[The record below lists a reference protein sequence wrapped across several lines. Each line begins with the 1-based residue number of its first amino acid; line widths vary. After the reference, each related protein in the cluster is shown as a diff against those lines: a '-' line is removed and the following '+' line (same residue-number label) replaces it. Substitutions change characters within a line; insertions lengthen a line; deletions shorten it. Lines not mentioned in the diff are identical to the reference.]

1 MARPMKAP
9 RPWGAETPSFF
20 AIALP
25 PRHSGPS
32 TRRSAYPSTH
42 AVANWP
48 RPSFMIGVGLCGIV
62 RRAAHGPMGVIA
74 MGIVAN
80 TQASA
85 PVADFGRF
93 SIAPFRRR
101 AGRRARKPCAWR
113 AMRCGRKTSIAT
125 ARDAISSNSNSA
137 FARDG
142 RNRMTLQRILLAC
155 LAIVGG
161 ASAVHGQEVI
171 VKVGTVRSIST
182 ATILWAVEK
191 GYFKDYG
198 IKVVTET
205 LDTAANSIALLAQN
219 QLQLVEGGISAG
231 YFNALEKN
239 LPVTMVLDRVSSP
252 LGHNLMLRPDLKGE
266 ITQLRQLKGKTI
278 ATNGQG
284 GVSTYE
290 VGKLLESDG
299 LTINDVD
306 IKVIPFTQYAVAFK
320 NKAIDAAITI
330 PPFTAQ
336 LLDGGHAVNFK
347 DPDDIV
353 KPHPLTIAVSMINT
367 DFAKANQQ
375 LVRNYYVAYLRAI
388 RDYCQAYHGGAQR
401 AALIDLA
408 IRTGTETR
416 PELLHKYP
424 WPARS
429 PNGTIN
435 VESMLDMQAWFLKSK
450 MSNAEFPADRIVD
463 KSYVDYA
470 LRKLP
475 PFVLENKESKLAGCR

>member
-1 MARPMKAP
+1 M
-9 RPWGAETPSFF
+9 T
-20 AIALP
+20 
-25 PRHSGPS
+25 
-32 TRRSAYPSTH
+32 
-42 AVANWP
+42 
-48 RPSFMIGVGLCGIV
+48 V
-62 RRAAHGPMGVIA
+62 RR
-74 MGIVAN
+74 
-80 TQASA
+80 T
-85 PVADFGRF
+85 
-93 SIAPFRRR
+93 
-101 AGRRARKPCAWR
+101 
-113 AMRCGRKTSIAT
+113 
-125 ARDAISSNSNSA
+125 
-137 FARDG
+137 
-142 RNRMTLQRILLAC
+142 LLAC
-155 LAIVGG
+155 LAIIGG
-161 ASAVHGQEVI
+161 ASAAYGQEVT

-239 LPVTMVLDRVSSP
+239 LPITMVLDRVSSP

-266 ITQLRQLKGKTI
+266 ITRLR
-278 ATNGQG
+278 
-284 GVSTYE
+284 
-290 VGKLLESDG
+290 KLLESDG

-306 IKVIPFTQYAVAFK
+306 IKVIPFTQYAVAFN

-347 DPDDIV
+347 DPDDVV

-367 DFAKANQQ
+367 DFANANRE

-463 KSYVDYA
+463 KSYIDYA
-470 LRKLP
+470 LHKLP